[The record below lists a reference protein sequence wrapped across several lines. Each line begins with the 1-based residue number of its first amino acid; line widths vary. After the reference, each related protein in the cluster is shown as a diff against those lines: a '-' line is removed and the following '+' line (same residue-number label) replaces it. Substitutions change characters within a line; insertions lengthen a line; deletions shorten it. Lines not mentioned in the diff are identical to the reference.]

1 MKWYVRHLWK
11 TNHTISLCCMQPIMK
26 RAPEN
31 NCKSYMQTKGPK
43 KAFDRW
49 WKDTQSLH
57 LILLVYSGINFHIID
72 ISSLVLSSGLVCYLY
87 TTSLLPVCRIR
98 EENMFYIPVMPYLCF
113 FTGDQGQKDCFQ
125 RTTKCWYS
133 LGIETRR
140 KILVWLPWERF
151 YYSQA

>member
-11 TNHTISLCCMQPIMK
+11 TNCTISLCCMQPIMK

-43 KAFDRW
+43 KAFDPW

-113 FTGDQGQKDCFQ
+113 FLHRWP
-125 RTTKCWYS
+125 RTKR
-133 LGIETRR
+133 LFPENN
-140 KILVWLPWERF
+140 KILVFSRHWNQKKKYNLTPLGEPI
-151 YYSQA
+151 YYS